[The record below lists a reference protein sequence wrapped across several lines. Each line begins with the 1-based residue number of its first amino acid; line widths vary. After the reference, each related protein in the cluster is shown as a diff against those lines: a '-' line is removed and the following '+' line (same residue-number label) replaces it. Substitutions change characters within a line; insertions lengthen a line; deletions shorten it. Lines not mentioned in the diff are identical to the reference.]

1 MAALV
6 AVTRLLKS
14 GDELLIGDD
23 VYGGMVRLVARV
35 LTPLHGVKVTAVD
48 TTDLRKVEAAITPAT
63 RMLHL
68 ESPTNPM
75 MRISDIRALSSLMRS
90 RGILVSVDSTM
101 MSPMLQKPLELGADI
116 GELMRRRFSYAF
128 SMSNIRLTCPP
139 DGSVL
144 MSIL

>member
-1 MAALV
+1 
-6 AVTRLLKS
+6 
-14 GDELLIGDD
+14 
-23 VYGGMVRLVARV
+23 MVRLVSRV
-35 LTPLHGVKVTAVD
+35 LQPLHGIKITAVD

-90 RGILVSVDSTM
+90 RGIIVSVDSTM

-116 GELMRRRFSYAF
+116 GRFNKKFDDSPL
-128 SMSNIRLTCPP
+128 NKC
-139 DGSVL
+139 
-144 MSIL
+144 